1 MAAPSPAPVPGNLTV
16 PPLFGWEVVAAV
28 VLLAAV
34 LAVLAVV
41 ALSVAPEAG
50 ERAEWQRWL
59 AARSDREPGGPPA
72 DG

>member
-16 PPLFGWEVVAAV
+16 PPLFQWEVVATV
-28 VLLAAV
+28 VVLAAV
-34 LAVLAVV
+34 LAVVAVI
-41 ALSVAPEAG
+41 ALSAAPGAG

-59 AARSDREPGGPPA
+59 AGRSHRAPGEPRA